1 MKKLLKKKL
10 KATARQIRKAKRTVL
25 TVKRKA
31 VRKTRNFLKHSFRQA
46 RKTGRQMPALNF
58 SKVGAVVMVF
68 GLLLQAAGM
77 SRANTG
83 SFFSDQEISES
94 NSVVAAGLDFA
105 LEDTGWSAYSHLGGL
120 LPGDSVERIVKVN
133 KLSGLDFQYIV
144 TAHKVAGN
152 ADYCS
157 ALQIKAVRENAELY
171 NGSLLGL
178 DISPSAVIGA
188 DGSDDWK
195 FVVSLPGGASEF
207 PGLACEFNLEFYGW
221 QQNLAAGGFND
232 TETLGNVVEGIS
244 SGPEMDDFVQGIS
257 PIGDAYVDEHAD
269 NNNFGTQHEL
279 FVRSKADNQGNQ
291 ENRRA
296 FVQFNLPIP
305 PIASV
310 TAASLKLRLTNAP
323 GEDRTLE
330 ARRVADAWTE
340 SGIKWNNQPTTTP
353 ILPGTLN
360 TGTMNDVWKSWDVT
374 SDVQNFAAGAYGNN
388 GWMVKDASE
397 GSANSQESAFA
408 SREHASEIYGPILEI
423 ALKAHPATTTHVV
436 VNEVYYNVAAA
447 GFGNDAQN
455 EWVELYNPTNS
466 PIDVSGWKICDNSS
480 CDVLPTST
488 PISGKG
494 FAVITNKPSTW
505 GYWPGMPLGAIKIEL
520 NSEIGNGLANTGDRV
535 ILQDGT
541 NAVVDQM
548 SYGSDTGILNPA
560 ISHSGNGRSVAR
572 IIKGYDTDAA
582 TDWVI
587 NATPNPGTNPSE
599 NGEEVMRFT
608 AEGMEIAKNAN
619 ELAPLVDN
627 PTPQTDQPE
636 NITEV
641 APEPECACSS
651 ETKEP
656 ASEQPEAQEAV
667 TYGGSGSSGTA
678 PAFEPEDVPDP
689 ALEGAAAPALEN
701 TASTTPVVEEP
712 VVPEIPASEE
722 VVSPVLDPGPSAVPV
737 ETPPAQIEPPQ
748 PVIEPE
754 PAAVPAP
761 AEVTPAGGS
770 NE

>member
-1 MKKLLKKKL
+1 MKKLLKKNL
-10 KATARQIRKAKRTVL
+10 RIAARKARKAKRVVL
-25 TVKRKA
+25 LMKRKTL
-31 VRKTRNFLKHSFRQA
+31 RKSKSFVKHTLKQVK
-46 RKTGRQMPALNF
+46 KTDFKIASINL
-58 SKVGAVVMVF
+58 SKVGAMVMVF
-68 GLLLQAAGM
+68 GMLLQAAGM

-83 SFFSDQEISES
+83 SFFSDREISES
-94 NSVVAAGLDFA
+94 NSAVAAGLDFA
-105 LEDTGWSAYSHLGGL
+105 LEDTGWSAYAHLGGL
-120 LPGDSVERIVKVN
+120 LPGDSIERSVKVN

-144 TAHKVAGN
+144 TASQVAGS
-152 ADYCS
+152 APYCA
-157 ALQIKAVRENAELY
+157 ALKIQALKDSVEVY

-178 DISPSAVIGA
+178 NIVPSAVIAA

-195 FVVSLPGGASEF
+195 FVVSLPGDASEF
-207 PGLACEFNLEFYGW
+207 SGLACEFNLEFYGW

-269 NNNFGTQHEL
+269 NNNFGTQHDL
-279 FVRSKADNQGNQ
+279 FVRSKADNQGNP

-305 PIASV
+305 SIASV

-330 ARRVADAWTE
+330 ARRVVDTWTE

-353 ILPGTLN
+353 IVPGTVN

-374 SDVQNFAAGAYGNN
+374 SDVQSFAMGAYSNN
-388 GWMVKDASE
+388 GWMLKDASE
-397 GSANSQESAFA
+397 GSTSTQESAFA
-408 SREHASEIYGPILEI
+408 SREHSAEIYGPILEI
-423 ALKAHPATTTHVV
+423 SLKAHPATTTHLV

-466 PIDVSGWKICDNSS
+466 PIDVSGWKVCDNSS

-488 PISGKG
+488 PIAGKS

-505 GYWPGMPLGAIKIEL
+505 GYWPGMPSGAVKIEL

-535 ILQDGT
+535 ILKDSAD
-541 NAVVDQM
+541 AVVDQM

-560 ISHSGNGRSVAR
+560 IPHSGNGRSVAR
-572 IIKGYDTDAA
+572 IIKGYDNDVA
-582 TDWVI
+582 TDWVV

-608 AEGMEIAKNAN
+608 AEGMEIAKNTN
-619 ELAPLVDN
+619 ELTPLIDN

-636 NITEV
+636 TVTE
-641 APEPECACSS
+641 ASPEPECACSS
-651 ETKEP
+651 EAKEP
-656 ASEQPEAQEAV
+656 APEQPKVEEV
-667 TYGGSGSSGTA
+667 ITYGGSGSTGSVI
-678 PAFEPEDVPDP
+678 EDP
-689 ALEGAAAPALEN
+689 AVPAQED
-701 TASTTPVVEEP
+701 TASTTPVVEESVAPENP
-712 VVPEIPASEE
+712 VSEE
-722 VVSPVLDPGPSAVPV
+722 VISPVLDPGPSVVPV
-737 ETPPAQIEPPQ
+737 ETPPAEIEQPQ